1 VLRSEHLPPAV
12 GYRLLHRQ
20 QRVGMGQADRP
31 AAEYP
36 SSLEGVLEASP
47 VRRDSV
53 SEVERA
59 FVDASREHDAG
70 LQAVSQM
77 F

>member
-1 VLRSEHLPPAV
+1 LAWDE
-12 GYRLLHRQ
+12 
-20 QRVGMGQADRP
+20 ADRL
-31 AAEYP
+31 AAELCRG

-47 VRRDSV
+47 KRRDSV

-59 FVDASREHDAG
+59 FVGASREKHDAG